1 MADFPRLSFDA
12 ETAEELLDDVKIDR
26 ASNGAARGRALYA
39 APKLRLTAAFRALT
53 QAQRATVDDH
63 YQAHRSTPFAVA
75 WRGQTYSMLYA
86 SVPRWSRI
94 GGVRWNLSVTLEQV

>member
-39 APKLRLTAAFRALT
+39 APRLRLTAAFRALT
-53 QAQRATVDDH
+53 PAQRATVDDH
-63 YQAHRSTPFAVA
+63 YQAHRSTPFSVV
-75 WRGQTYSMLYA
+75 WRSQTYTMLYA